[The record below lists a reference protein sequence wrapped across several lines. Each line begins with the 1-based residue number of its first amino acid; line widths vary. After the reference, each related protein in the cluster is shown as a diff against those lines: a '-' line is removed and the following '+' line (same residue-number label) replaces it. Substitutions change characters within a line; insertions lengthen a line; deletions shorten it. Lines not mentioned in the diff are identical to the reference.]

1 MHWKEKQPKFKHCCP
16 CENRGKCKSCPCK
29 RRGCTNC
36 RNPCCQFK
44 TTSTNEEPARYHPY
58 ASQSIRNSS
67 RGNIPSRNEVL
78 EAAASPENRQ
88 DIETLS
94 TLRETISEMNE
105 QTLRQVLI
113 RAVEAEPDLMK
124 SFIEG
129 SRQDNNPSSEI
140 AWCSCGRCQAFDDP
154 RMNLC
159 CCQSPCIASKPEF
172 RNLCLRHDVLEIA
185 NILNWSYRT
194 NLEPSFAQSTFRN
207 QAYRN
212 FVLWQHST
220 LGAGRRVPVP
230 SCVCVAI
237 RRRFPQANGQYRG
250 YHSANSDSE

>member
-1 MHWKEKQPKFKHCCP
+1 MLHGKKHCCP

-185 NILNWSYRT
+185 NILNCIVPTLNLHSLNLHSGTKRT
-194 NLEPSFAQSTFRN
+194 GILCYGNTVPWEQAGECQCLHVCAWQSGGDF
-207 QAYRN
+207 
-212 FVLWQHST
+212 HK
-220 LGAGRRVPVP
+220 
-230 SCVCVAI
+230 
-237 RRRFPQANGQYRG
+237 
-250 YHSANSDSE
+250 